1 MLQLSVIEGDIS
13 DNHLTKSISK
23 INMLCLEYFWLH
35 TLQKAPLMS
44 VPLSNYFLNNFCVK

>member
-1 MLQLSVIEGDIS
+1 MLQLSVLEGDIS
-13 DNHLTKSISK
+13 YNQLTKSISK